1 MMRYFLHLNNTT
13 EKLLVT
19 ENKNIIIVTFYLL
32 FLGRV
37 AKEELLKSKL
47 SSHVLG
53 KVMEKLFIKAFN
65 FHLKGL
71 ATGWPWLWRNARH
84 WRVRPGDAPHQGIAV
99 LLTID
104 IWAKSPGQMWWPQPS
119 WGAAWPPGSPG
130 SPVRPQYQF
139 GFLVVLPRIPPFLTQ
154 FGSFQEATRAGV
166 KWEGDKRLWLITRS
180 LDLRFQ
186 VRTWCLLDVKYA
198 LVEICA
204 KNKLI
209 LWSIEDCICQNEK
222 NRYSK

>member
-71 ATGWPWLWRNARH
+71 ATG
-84 WRVRPGDAPHQGIAV
+84 
-99 LLTID
+99 
-104 IWAKSPGQMWWPQPS
+104 
-119 WGAAWPPGSPG
+119 
-130 SPVRPQYQF
+130 
-139 GFLVVLPRIPPFLTQ
+139 
-154 FGSFQEATRAGV
+154 
-166 KWEGDKRLWLITRS
+166 
-180 LDLRFQ
+180 
-186 VRTWCLLDVKYA
+186 
-198 LVEICA
+198 
-204 KNKLI
+204 
-209 LWSIEDCICQNEK
+209 
-222 NRYSK
+222 

>member
-32 FLGRV
+32 FPGRV

-71 ATGWPWLWRNARH
+71 ATG
-84 WRVRPGDAPHQGIAV
+84 
-99 LLTID
+99 
-104 IWAKSPGQMWWPQPS
+104 
-119 WGAAWPPGSPG
+119 
-130 SPVRPQYQF
+130 
-139 GFLVVLPRIPPFLTQ
+139 
-154 FGSFQEATRAGV
+154 
-166 KWEGDKRLWLITRS
+166 
-180 LDLRFQ
+180 
-186 VRTWCLLDVKYA
+186 
-198 LVEICA
+198 
-204 KNKLI
+204 
-209 LWSIEDCICQNEK
+209 
-222 NRYSK
+222 